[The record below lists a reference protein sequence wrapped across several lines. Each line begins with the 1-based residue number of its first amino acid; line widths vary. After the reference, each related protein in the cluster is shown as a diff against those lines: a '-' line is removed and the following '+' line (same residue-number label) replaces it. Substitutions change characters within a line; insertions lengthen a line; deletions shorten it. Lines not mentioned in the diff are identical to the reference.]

1 MGETRLSLRDD
12 LLLYAVTDRS
22 WLGDGDFYEQLEE
35 ILKAGVTMVQLR
47 EKSLGYEAFREEA
60 MRALPLCRQ
69 YGVPLIINDNV
80 ALAKEVGADGVH
92 VGQSD
97 MEIERAKALLGPDKL
112 VGGSAHNVEEALAA
126 ERAGADYLGCGAIFG
141 SATKTD
147 AGKLALSTLKE
158 ICSAVSIPVVAIGGI
173 EEANL
178 GSLAGTGIAG
188 AAVVSA
194 IFAQEDKAAAVKRL
208 LRLARKAAL

>member
-1 MGETRLSLRDD
+1 
-12 LLLYAVTDRS
+12 
-22 WLGDGDFYEQLEE
+22 
-35 ILKAGVTMVQLR
+35 MVQLR

-97 MEIERAKALLGPDKL
+97 MEIERAKALLGPGKL

-126 ERAGADYLGCGAIFG
+126 ERAGADYLGCGAVFG

-158 ICSAVSIPVVAIGGI
+158 ICSAVRIPVVAIGGI

-178 GSLAGTGIAG
+178 ESLAGTGIAG